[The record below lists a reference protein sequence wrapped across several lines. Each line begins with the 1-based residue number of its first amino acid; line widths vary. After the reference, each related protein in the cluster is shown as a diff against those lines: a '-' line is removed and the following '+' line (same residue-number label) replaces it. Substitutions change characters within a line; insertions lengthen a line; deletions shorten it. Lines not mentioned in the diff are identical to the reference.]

1 MQHNERVHVVCVHVY
16 VCVLDLWGRNWMFA
30 STALVVVFMT
40 MYLTGYSNYLTG
52 FHEPLL
58 LPYTVDVTPVNL
70 VAK

>member
-1 MQHNERVHVVCVHVY
+1 
-16 VCVLDLWGRNWMFA
+16 MFA
-30 STALVVVFMT
+30 STALVEVFMT

>member
-1 MQHNERVHVVCVHVY
+1 
-16 VCVLDLWGRNWMFA
+16 MFA

-52 FHEPLL
+52 FQEPL